1 MDLSIEEIARAI
13 SGHRFEDATPYLS
26 ENVVWELVGE
36 AVLAGI
42 QAVVDACASVAAE
55 LREGETSF
63 EQFTVIAGPAS
74 VVIDSVAGYRAADG
88 SLSRVAS
95 CDIYDF
101 TGGQLTHIR
110 SYNIE
115 LGPQEPAAST

>member
-1 MDLSIEEIARAI
+1 MDLSTEEIARAI
-13 SGHRFEDATPYLS
+13 SSHRFDDAMPYLS
-26 ENVVWELVGE
+26 EDVVWELVGE
-36 AVLAGI
+36 DVLVGK

-55 LREGETSF
+55 LRGTETSF
-63 EQFTVIAGPAS
+63 DQFKVITGPAS
-74 VVIDSVAGYRAADG
+74 VVIDSVAGYRAAEG

-101 TGGQLTHIR
+101 IGGQVTHIR

-115 LGPQEPAAST
+115 LTPQ